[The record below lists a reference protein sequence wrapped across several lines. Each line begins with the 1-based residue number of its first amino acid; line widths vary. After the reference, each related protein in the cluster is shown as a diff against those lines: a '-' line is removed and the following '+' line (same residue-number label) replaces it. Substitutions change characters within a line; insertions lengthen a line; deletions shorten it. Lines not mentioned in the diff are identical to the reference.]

1 MICLS
6 DCLSLCRRLV
16 WQRWHG
22 WKPGCRDHANW
33 DQVCLFAHFNVFF
46 CLVFFLTIIRRPFY
60 FKSTQTCL
68 GVTFIHAFTRAMCT
82 FLLTRP
88 QKFIFRK
95 WTLRAKWRH
104 MARLVWALVDRG
116 FVHASICS
124 RHSLTRLF
132 YPRPSFSLHL
142 LSPRSYHCCFDRET
156 VVRLQSENKMLCV
169 QEETYRQKLVEVQAE
184 LEEAQRSKNGLET
197 QNR

>member
-1 MICLS
+1 MPTEI
-6 DCLSLCRRLV
+6 
-16 WQRWHG
+16 
-22 WKPGCRDHANW
+22 KY
-33 DQVCLFAHFNVFF
+33 VCLHISMFSFVW
-46 CLVFFLTIIRRPFY
+46 CFLTIIRRPFY

-68 GVTFIHAFTRAMCT
+68 GVTFTHALTRAMCT
-82 FLLTRP
+82 FLLTQP
-88 QKFIFRK
+88 QKFIFGK

-104 MARLVWALVDRG
+104 MARLAWALVDRS

-132 YPRPSFSLHL
+132 YPRLSFSLHL